1 MRRWIKRLG
10 VVLVLIGVGA
20 FIAYQQLYRPVPV
33 IAAEVTTG
41 DLQIEVTGTGLLD
54 AHLSAVISTKI
65 AGRVASIEV
74 DQNDPVEAGQLVCRL
89 DDSDLHRQVEIG
101 EASVEV
107 ARAAIGRAETDIA
120 RSEAVFEL
128 AQRDAQRIQLASE
141 SGAASVSELD
151 TIVQQVKVAE
161 ADVARAE
168 AVLVESRNQ
177 LAAAERTLDF
187 YLAQLG
193 ETVIVSPF
201 AGIVVR
207 RDRDPGDV
215 LVPGSS
221 IVRVIEPEQL
231 WLSAWVDETAI
242 AALEAGQ
249 QARVVFRSEPDREYI
264 GRVARVGLEVDPESR
279 EFLVDIALEEIPPR
293 WAVGQ
298 RAEAYIETEV
308 LPDTIAVPGEFIA
321 ARDGRM
327 GTYVLSGGRA
337 EWRACE
343 LGKRG
348 RDLVQIWNGMDPG
361 DRVIRPADKGA
372 SRSLRPGKR
381 VVVR

>member
-10 VVLVLIGVGA
+10 VVLVLIGISA
-20 FIAYQQLYRPVPV
+20 FIAYQQLWRPVPA
-33 IAAEVTTG
+33 IAYEATVG

-65 AGRVASIEV
+65 AGRVASVEV
-74 DQNDPVEAGQLVCRL
+74 DQNDSVEAGQIVCRL
-89 DDSDLHRQVEIG
+89 DDSDLRRQVEIG

-128 AQRDAQRIQLASE
+128 AQRDAQRIQMASE

-187 YLAQLG
+187 YRAQLD

-201 AGIVVR
+201 AGIAVR

-221 IVRVIEPEQL
+221 IVRIVAPDQL

-242 AALEAGQ
+242 ATLRAGQ
-249 QARVVFRSEPDREYI
+249 KARVVFRSEPDREYR

-279 EFLVDIALEEIPPR
+279 EFLVDIALEEIPLR
-293 WAVGQ
+293 WAIGQ
-298 RAEAYIETEV
+298 RAEAYIETKV
-308 LPDTIAVPGEFIA
+308 LSDTIAVPGEYIV

-327 GTYVLSGGRA
+327 GAYVLSGGRA
-337 EWRACE
+337 EWRACD
-343 LGKRG
+343 LGERG
-348 RDLVQIWNGMDPG
+348 RDHVQIRSGLDPG
-361 DRVIRPADKGA
+361 ERVIRSADE
-372 SRSLRPGKR
+372 SSSLLLRAGKR

>member
-1 MRRWIKRLG
+1 M
-10 VVLVLIGVGA
+10 
-20 FIAYQQLYRPVPV
+20 
-33 IAAEVTTG
+33 
-41 DLQIEVTGTGLLD
+41 
-54 AHLSAVISTKI
+54 
-65 AGRVASIEV
+65 
-74 DQNDPVEAGQLVCRL
+74 
-89 DDSDLHRQVEIG
+89 
-101 EASVEV
+101 
-107 ARAAIGRAETDIA
+107 
-120 RSEAVFEL
+120 
-128 AQRDAQRIQLASE
+128 
-141 SGAASVSELD
+141 
-151 TIVQQVKVAE
+151 
-161 ADVARAE
+161 
-168 AVLVESRNQ
+168 
-177 LAAAERTLDF
+177 
-187 YLAQLG
+187 
-193 ETVIVSPF
+193 
-201 AGIVVR
+201 
-207 RDRDPGDV
+207 
-215 LVPGSS
+215 
-221 IVRVIEPEQL
+221 
-231 WLSAWVDETAI
+231 
-242 AALEAGQ
+242 
-249 QARVVFRSEPDREYI
+249 FRSEPDREYI

-321 ARDGRM
+321 AHDGRM